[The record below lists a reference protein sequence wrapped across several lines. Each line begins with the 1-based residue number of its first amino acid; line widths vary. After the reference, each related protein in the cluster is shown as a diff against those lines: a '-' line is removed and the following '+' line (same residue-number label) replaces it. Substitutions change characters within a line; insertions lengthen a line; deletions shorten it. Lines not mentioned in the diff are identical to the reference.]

1 MSLTLGPQIAT
12 LFILVFARVG
22 TMVMLMP
29 SLGERILPGR
39 IRLSLALFLTLAMM
53 PMLQPLLPSA
63 ISRPDAARAILPLE
77 TAVDSLVFGHPRV
90 LAEENGVPVVENPPL
105 ARALYKAVDLDQEI
119 PVEHYKA
126 VAEVIGY
133 VMRFRRRACD
143 GCGRGNDKRRRQVM
157 RRRTAGPRGRVDRSQ
172 RSGSAALL
180 LVLAG
185 VLVGAAIALS
195 LLASEK
201 AQPLIIGLL
210 ALLAVVGV
218 FALFAGAVGIIE
230 FSGRAAATT

>member
-12 LFILVFARVG
+12 LFILVFVRVG
-22 TMVMLMP
+22 TTVMLMP

-63 ISRPDAARAILPLE
+63 MSRPDAARAILPLE
-77 TAVDSLVFGHPRV
+77 IAVDSLVLRIRA

-105 ARALYKAVDLDQEI
+105 ARALYKAVDLDQDI

-133 VMRFRRRACD
+133 VMRLRRRPSMTAVD
-143 GCGRGNDKRRRQVM
+143 GSGTGQS
-157 RRRTAGPRGRVDRSQ
+157 RTEDRT
-172 RSGSAALL
+172 R
-180 LVLAG
+180 
-185 VLVGAAIALS
+185 
-195 LLASEK
+195 
-201 AQPLIIGLL
+201 
-210 ALLAVVGV
+210 
-218 FALFAGAVGIIE
+218 
-230 FSGRAAATT
+230 